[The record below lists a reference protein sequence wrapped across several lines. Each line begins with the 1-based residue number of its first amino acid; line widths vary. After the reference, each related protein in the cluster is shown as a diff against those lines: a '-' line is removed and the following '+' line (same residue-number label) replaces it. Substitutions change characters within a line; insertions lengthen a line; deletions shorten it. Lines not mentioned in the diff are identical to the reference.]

1 MSKTLKTEITSE
13 LTHEKAVELANEI
26 FRLESTVKNMKEQ
39 LREYVKEN
47 GELVAGDKV
56 WKFRE
61 NVSWNFNDS
70 EKIKDF
76 LKSLVI
82 DGITYDPY
90 SLISFP
96 KTKLNKL
103 GIDDDYI
110 SAFAEKRVTKS
121 FVNQVYR
128 P

>member
-1 MSKTLKTEITSE
+1 MSKTLTSE

-26 FRLESTVKNMKEQ
+26 IRLDSTLKSMKEQ
-39 LREYVKEN
+39 LKKYVEEN

-70 EKIKDF
+70 EKVKDF

-90 SLISFP
+90 SLISIS
-96 KTKLNKL
+96 KTKLNQL
-103 GIDDDYI
+103 NIDDDYI

>member
-1 MSKTLKTEITSE
+1 MSKTLTSE

-26 FRLESTVKNMKEQ
+26 IRLDSTLKSMKEQ
-39 LREYVKEN
+39 LKKYVEEN
-47 GELVAGDKV
+47 GELVAGNKV

-70 EKIKDF
+70 EKVKDF

-90 SLISFP
+90 SLISIS
-96 KTKLNKL
+96 KTKLNQL
-103 GIDDDYI
+103 NIDDDYI

>member
-1 MSKTLKTEITSE
+1 MSKTLTSE
-13 LTHEKAVELANEI
+13 LTHEKAVKLANEI
-26 FRLESTVKNMKEQ
+26 IRLDSTLKSMKEQ
-39 LREYVKEN
+39 LKKYVEEN

-70 EKIKDF
+70 EKVKDF

-90 SLISFP
+90 SLISIS
-96 KTKLNKL
+96 KTKLNQL
-103 GIDDDYI
+103 NIDDDYI
-110 SAFAEKRVTKS
+110 SAFAQKRVTKS

>member
-1 MSKTLKTEITSE
+1 MSKTLTSE

-26 FRLESTVKNMKEQ
+26 IRLDSTLKSMKEQ
-39 LREYVKEN
+39 LKKYVEEN

-70 EKIKDF
+70 EKVKDF

-90 SLISFP
+90 SLISIS
-96 KTKLNKL
+96 KTKLNQL
-103 GIDDDYI
+103 NIDDDYI
-110 SAFAEKRVTKS
+110 SAFAQKRVTKS